1 MNEEFI
7 ALCWKMV
14 NEKGKDILNDQK
26 MTKALLMD
34 YSQGKYKSE
43 INLLIKTI
51 ELGYPKE
58 INEADDIDVIKLS
71 LSRRLTEEN
80 YIIDKIAVSIISLLV
95 SLIKGIKHNNEIKEN
110 VMGKSNKK
118 PAMLEVDKIKRSLEI
133 WICGRCNT
141 TNDFDL
147 DFCKK
152 CGKEFNPPL

>member
-7 ALCWKMV
+7 TLCREIVK
-14 NEKGKDILNDQK
+14 EKGKDILNDQK
-26 MTKALLMD
+26 LVKALLMD
-34 YSQGKYKSE
+34 YSQGKYKNE
-43 INLLIKTI
+43 INLLLKTI
-51 ELGYPKE
+51 ELGYPRE
-58 INEADDIDVIKLS
+58 IDEADDIDIIRLS

-80 YIIDKIAVSIISLLV
+80 YIIDKIAISIISLLV
-95 SLIKGIKHNNEIKEN
+95 SLIKGNKSN
-110 VMGKSNKK
+110 VVGKSNKK